1 MYFNSHAKSTASFD
15 QDIMKDIL
23 DQLKVANV
31 LLHSG
36 LNVPDEPSTIL
47 TDVQNEAQEV

>member
-1 MYFNSHAKSTASFD
+1 MYFTSHSKPSNSSSEEV
-15 QDIMKDIL
+15 MKDIL

>member
-1 MYFNSHAKSTASFD
+1 MYFTSHSKATPSID
-15 QDIMKDIL
+15 QEIMKDIL

-47 TDVQNEAQEV
+47 TDVQNETQEV